1 MPQENEKCC
10 SYSRTGAVGSSFLL
24 SWTGLH
30 VSEGL
35 TALPSIQIIQIASDG
50 ALGLS
55 RKGPTGRLIR
65 EELIIC
71 ATVADV
77 SNGELYAR

>member
-35 TALPSIQIIQIASDG
+35 TALPSIQIIQIASD
-50 ALGLS
+50 ALFPLAPS
-55 RKGPTGRLIR
+55 A
-65 EELIIC
+65 C
-71 ATVADV
+71 H
-77 SNGELYAR
+77 ARDRPAG